1 MLIAPL
7 YPPAAAFEQ
16 PVGTPH
22 VLSLENASLAE
33 LMSVPAA
40 WEIVV
45 KHLPALKLIASTSM
59 IKPHLRNMTVRSLAV
74 FMPNANPDV
83 YAAVDQEL
91 AQLPPLEEP
100 VR

>member
-1 MLIAPL
+1 MLIAPV
-7 YPPAAAFEQ
+7 YPPAIAFEP

-22 VLSLENASLAE
+22 VLSLETASLAE

-45 KHLPALKLIASTSM
+45 KHLPSLKLITGTSM
-59 IKPHLRNMTVRSLAV
+59 IKPHLRNFTVPSLSP
-74 FMPNANPDV
+74 FMPDAKPEV
-83 YAAVDQEL
+83 YAAVDGEL
-91 AQLPPLEEP
+91 ARLPPVEEP

>member
-22 VLSLENASLAE
+22 VLSLENSSLAE

-45 KHLPALKLIASTSM
+45 RHLPSMKLIASTPM
-59 IKPHLRNMTVRSLAV
+59 IKPHLRNMTVPSLAA
-74 FMPNANPDV
+74 FSAGAKPEV
-83 YAAVDQEL
+83 YEAIDEEL
-91 AQLPPLEEP
+91 ARLPPVQDEM
-100 VR
+100 R